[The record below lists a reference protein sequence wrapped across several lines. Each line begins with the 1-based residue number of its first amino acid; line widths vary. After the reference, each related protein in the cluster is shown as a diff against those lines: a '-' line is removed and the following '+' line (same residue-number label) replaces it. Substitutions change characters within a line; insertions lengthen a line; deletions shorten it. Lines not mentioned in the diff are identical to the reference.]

1 MIIGK
6 HENGVCRIRYDD
18 PTQLL
23 ISGSWDA
30 SLKLWNPFAEPD
42 QALRHTISLPHKV
55 FAMDTVPIYTG
66 APTVEAKDPTPR
78 LVVAMAERLVHIYN
92 LRTVRDALDAN
103 ELEDASKPEQTR
115 ESSLKFMLRDVR
127 CMPEGI
133 GYATS
138 SIEGRIAVEFFDP
151 SPEGQAQKYAFKCH
165 RKEVD
170 GEDVVFPIHAL
181 AFDPRYGTF
190 ATGGGD
196 AHCALWDPV
205 AKKRIRQYV
214 LSAAVS
220 ALAFSAD
227 GHMLAIATGADNL
240 DEDSAPG
247 EVQVVMKPALED
259 AKVRCVANLAQNQKV
274 TTHLRCIRLLSGFER
289 STENVEQRMGI
300 LHAHTH
306 ADNVRAHPDRLCPV
320 ELRIVRQ
327 QRVGTREGAVGPQRG
342 ALGAFQCVV
351 KGTRRGLR
359 LKVHREQAAKAG
371 RSASFFSVGLLALA
385 RLVVVSCNKFGVVNT
400 TDGTRLRR
408 GRALRVQV
416 VGDCLSVAINLAN
429 ARHKVAR
436 VAL

>member
-1 MIIGK
+1 MSTPASFDEVLSPFPPRDPVSAFAFFRDASSSRAANLLVASWDKLQDWRQCDQGPSGVRVLQTFEHPAAVLDMCWINESLAASACLDRRVRLLNLETGQAVIIGK

-259 AKVRCVANLAQNQKV
+259 AK
-274 TTHLRCIRLLSGFER
+274 
-289 STENVEQRMGI
+289 
-300 LHAHTH
+300 
-306 ADNVRAHPDRLCPV
+306 
-320 ELRIVRQ
+320 
-327 QRVGTREGAVGPQRG
+327 
-342 ALGAFQCVV
+342 
-351 KGTRRGLR
+351 
-359 LKVHREQAAKAG
+359 
-371 RSASFFSVGLLALA
+371 
-385 RLVVVSCNKFGVVNT
+385 
-400 TDGTRLRR
+400 
-408 GRALRVQV
+408 
-416 VGDCLSVAINLAN
+416 
-429 ARHKVAR
+429 
-436 VAL
+436 

>member
-1 MIIGK
+1 MPRSARPIVRRHPTYPRLNLETGQAVIIGK

-181 AFDPRYGTF
+181 AFDPRYGTRSPRS
-190 ATGGGD
+190 GSGSM
-196 AHCALWDPV
+196 CCRRRSVRL
-205 AKKRIRQYV
+205 R
-214 LSAAVS
+214 
-220 ALAFSAD
+220 
-227 GHMLAIATGADNL
+227 
-240 DEDSAPG
+240 SAPTG
-247 EVQVVMKPALED
+247 T
-259 AKVRCVANLAQNQKV
+259 C
-274 TTHLRCIRLLSGFER
+274 SR
-289 STENVEQRMGI
+289 S
-300 LHAHTH
+300 
-306 ADNVRAHPDRLCPV
+306 
-320 ELRIVRQ
+320 
-327 QRVGTREGAVGPQRG
+327 
-342 ALGAFQCVV
+342 
-351 KGTRRGLR
+351 
-359 LKVHREQAAKAG
+359 
-371 RSASFFSVGLLALA
+371 
-385 RLVVVSCNKFGVVNT
+385 RLVRT
-400 TDGTRLRR
+400 TWTRTAH
-408 GRALRVQV
+408 RAR
-416 VGDCLSVAINLAN
+416 C
-429 ARHKVAR
+429 KW
-436 VAL
+436 